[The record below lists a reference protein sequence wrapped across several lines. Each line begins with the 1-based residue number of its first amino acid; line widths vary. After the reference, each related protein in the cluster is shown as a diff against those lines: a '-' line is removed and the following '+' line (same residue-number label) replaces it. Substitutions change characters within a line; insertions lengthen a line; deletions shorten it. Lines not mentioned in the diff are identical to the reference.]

1 MLACNYAS
9 KRQAC
14 PEALR
19 VNGDL
24 TNPTADATAV
34 MATHALLDAAA
45 QYIWSDS
52 FQHANDAF
60 VAEHAPAFAGASSGG
75 EQDLRWHAIYRLYAD
90 LYESRLEDFLAS
102 HGCDLDEFVAACRD
116 ALAHSTWQEHRGLAT
131 CILSMAE
138 YDYFITMMADAAED
152 AANPVDYTDVRRA
165 PVVLC
170 DDDDAPPSQPGD
182 ELDGEFM

>member
-1 MLACNYAS
+1 MRNFLPLALTTFCLAPVSVQAETFYLYFGTYESKDRANKIEAS
-9 KRQAC
+9 PSLAWRYL
-14 PEALR
+14 EAR
-19 VNGDL
+19 PDFCR
-24 TNPTADATAV
+24 
-34 MATHALLDAAA
+34 
-45 QYIWSDS
+45 W
-52 FQHANDAF
+52 ANS
-60 VAEHAPAFAGASSGG
+60 PGG

-165 PVVLC
+165 PVVLG